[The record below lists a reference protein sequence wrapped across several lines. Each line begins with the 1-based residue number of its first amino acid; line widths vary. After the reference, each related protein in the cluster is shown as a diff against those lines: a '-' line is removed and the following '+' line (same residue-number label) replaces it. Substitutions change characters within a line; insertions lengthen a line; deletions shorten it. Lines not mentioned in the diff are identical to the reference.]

1 MRSEEIVH
9 ERELMDYDT
18 GVDLER
24 LLAASRRLRALSGH
38 EISSQI
44 VNAGRFRCDSQ
55 ARSDANGQA
64 ESMIRANPTR
74 AEVDANS
81 PAACYFPDF

>member
-1 MRSEEIVH
+1 
-9 ERELMDYDT
+9 MDYDT

-24 LLAASRRLRALSGH
+24 LLAASRRLRALTGH
-38 EISSQI
+38 EIPSQI

-55 ARSDANGQA
+55 TRTDANGQA
-64 ESMIRANPTR
+64 ERLIGANPAK

-81 PAACYFPDF
+81 PEACYFPDF